1 MCTAADSTMKGVTA
15 FLGVIVATVR
25 GQDRTPCTTYDMN
38 TGSGV
43 CNGVTIAV
51 GNVICANQFDAN
63 KCNASWTNGGST
75 ETYYFKGTPTG
86 LPVGTSIQSDCST
99 TEFPASGGVAMAL
112 VYTQAAG
119 EPAGC
124 YAVADVHGTT
134 LTYTAQPDGT
144 GVASVTINFNVHSDS
159 GGSQRV
165 GFIKVTCVSGG
176 PTDNFGYTTLGDT
189 GHVNIY
195 EVDTTA
201 DCTAAGPH
209 PPTATPTAT
218 PTVPTTSPPPTTP
231 QAVHTS
237 CAGVSQGTLA
247 GASIGCIFA
256 GIVIGAAM
264 VLVATRRGSLQITQQ
279 APTEFDDFEPMLK
292 IPPANSDDDSH
303 VLEDA

>member
-1 MCTAADSTMKGVTA
+1 MHS
-15 FLGVIVATVR
+15 R
-25 GQDRTPCTTYDMN
+25 HN
-38 TGSGV
+38 GV
-43 CNGVTIAV
+43 C
-51 GNVICANQFDAN
+51 
-63 KCNASWTNGGST
+63 
-75 ETYYFKGTPTG
+75 
-86 LPVGTSIQSDCST
+86 
-99 TEFPASGGVAMAL
+99 
-112 VYTQAAG
+112 
-119 EPAGC
+119 
-124 YAVADVHGTT
+124 
-134 LTYTAQPDGT
+134 
-144 GVASVTINFNVHSDS
+144 
-159 GGSQRV
+159 R
-165 GFIKVTCVSGG
+165 
-176 PTDNFGYTTLGDT
+176 YTTLGDT
-189 GHVNIY
+189 GHQSIY

-218 PTVPTTSPPPTTP
+218 PTVPTASPPPTTP

-256 GIVIGAAM
+256 GIFIGAAM